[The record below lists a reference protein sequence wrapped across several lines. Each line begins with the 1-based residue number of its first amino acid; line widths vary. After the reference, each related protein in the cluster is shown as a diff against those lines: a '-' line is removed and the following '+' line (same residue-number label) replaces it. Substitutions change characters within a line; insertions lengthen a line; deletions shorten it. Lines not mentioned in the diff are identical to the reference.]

1 MCAVAR
7 LLLSQALHPG
17 PWACSVLISLGCAGS
32 FVRGFLPAASR
43 VSPLVVVLGFLATV
57 APPCVERGLPGVLA
71 AVAAACGLLGSRAQ
85 AS

>member
-1 MCAVAR
+1 M
-7 LLLSQALHPG
+7 LLLA
-17 PWACSVLISLGCAGS
+17 VLGLGCCP
-32 FVRGFLPAASR
+32 GFSLAAASR